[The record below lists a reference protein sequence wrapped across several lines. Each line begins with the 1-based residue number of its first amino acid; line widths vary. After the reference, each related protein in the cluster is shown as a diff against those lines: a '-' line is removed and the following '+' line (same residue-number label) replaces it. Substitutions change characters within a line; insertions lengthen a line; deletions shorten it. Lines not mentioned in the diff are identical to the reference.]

1 MLESFL
7 SALIILGVLVDPLGH
22 AAVFAALTEGR
33 PPEEIRSIAKR
44 SALIAG
50 AVLLFF
56 GLMGA
61 WLLRQIGITLDAF
74 RISGGI
80 LLFVIAFRILMG
92 HHDRES
98 INGKSSAYA
107 GLHGDISVFPLAI
120 PLLAGPGA
128 MTAVILLMGKVQH
141 WGEGLG
147 VYAALAVAMLVAYF
161 CMAMV
166 ERIKKLFGPSGIVII
181 TRLMGILL
189 AALAIQFVVDGLHG
203 FMPTTIPAVPAVQ
216 AK

>member
-7 SALIILGVLVDPLGH
+7 SALIVFGVLINPLGH
-22 AAVFAALTEGR
+22 AAMFAALTEGR
-33 PPEEIRSIAKR
+33 PPQEVRSIARR
-44 SALIAG
+44 SALIAFS
-50 AVLLFF
+50 VLFAF
-56 GLMGA
+56 GFLGA

-74 RISGGI
+74 RIAGGI
-80 LLFVIAFRILMG
+80 LLFTLAFRILMG

-98 INGKSSAYA
+98 ISAKSSVYA
-107 GLHGDISVFPLAI
+107 NMNGDISVFPLAI

-128 MTAVILLMGKVQH
+128 MTAIILLMGKVQH
-141 WGEGLG
+141 WTQGLG
-147 VYAALAVAMLVAYF
+147 VYLALLAAMIVAYV

-166 ERIKKLFGPSGIVII
+166 ERIKKLMGPSGILII

-189 AALAIQFVVDGLHG
+189 AALAIQFIVDGLHG
-203 FMPTTIPAVPAVQ
+203 FMPAAVPVPPAVL